1 MYYLADI
8 FAGKVQYGA
17 RESLCN
23 VLDSIHTSPIVT
35 QLPVIK
41 QIADQ
46 MGMTDFEGYDRNLLK
61 NTTYDINKNMRQWL
75 WQVCTEFGW
84 FQVPNPEHP
93 MRSKFVGPQ
102 YWSPLCE
109 AVFGATYA
117 SDPKVNA
124 TNDLYGGLNIQ
135 G

>member
-23 VLDSIHTSPIVT
+23 VLNSIHTSAIVT

-61 NTTYDINKNMRQWL
+61 NVTYDINKNQRQWT
-75 WQVCTEFGW
+75 W
-84 FQVPNPEHP
+84 
-93 MRSKFVGPQ
+93 
-102 YWSPLCE
+102 
-109 AVFGATYA
+109 
-117 SDPKVNA
+117 
-124 TNDLYGGLNIQ
+124 
-135 G
+135 